1 MKDIISGLN
10 KLFES
15 RVRLGVMSI
24 LVVNDWVDFNTLK
37 DMLEVTD
44 GNLASH
50 LSALEKNEY
59 IIVSKQFVGRKPK
72 TTYKAT
78 DLGINSFKK
87 HLDMLE
93 RLIKNLDKKK

>member
-1 MKDIISGLN
+1 MKNIISGLN

-50 LSALEKNEY
+50 LSTLEKNEF
-59 IIVSKQFVGRKPK
+59 IEVSKQFVGRKPK
-72 TTYKAT
+72 TTYRIT
-78 DLGINSFKK
+78 QLGRQSFKQ

-93 RLIKNLDKKK
+93 KLIKNQDKI